1 MPPKDP
7 NSIDNAGTQRRLLGY
22 LKPHRR
28 ILVAGLACAAMTAAI
43 TAGIAKFIELALDA
57 MRYGDIKKLT
67 WMCVTVVVIFLVKG
81 VFSFGQSYLLSL
93 TANRVATRLRD
104 EIYAHLHH
112 LSLAFFN
119 RRRTGAILA
128 TLTSDVP
135 VLQNAAMSL
144 KDAISAPIT
153 VVISLAGLFYYSWR
167 LAIISLIFI
176 PFMALVIQSI
186 GKRIRVISGEVQAKL
201 ADVTTIIEET
211 VSGVRIIKSFAT
223 EEQEIQRFS
232 GENHHTLKV
241 VMRGVRKSSQLR
253 PLTEFIGAF
262 GIALVLYLGG
272 VEVAKTN
279 LVIEAQRRDYYLH
292 TLPKIISADP
302 NPNKPLPRDPEFEDP
317 KHGLTQGGLMAFV
330 YLLNALARTAGDIG
344 GIVTLRAQALAAAKR
359 IFDEILNI
367 ESDVQEKPQPIA
379 LPKLAGHV
387 RFEDVSFRYSDDGPD
402 VLHHISFDARP
413 GEVIALVGRS
423 GSGKSTLVDLIP
435 RFYDPTD
442 GRILVDG
449 IDIRDV
455 KLDSL
460 RRQIGIVP
468 QETWLFAGTLRD
480 NIAYGNRN
488 ATDEEVRSAAYAA
501 NAAFVESMQQRF
513 GTVVGERGIRLS
525 GGERQRIAIARAIL
539 MNPRILIL
547 DEATSSLDASSEALV
562 QEALDQLMKGRTTIV
577 IAHRLSTIVNAD
589 RILVM
594 DGGTILE
601 TGSHRE
607 LVAAG
612 GKYAELYERQARG
625 FED

>member
-1 MPPKDP
+1 MPPTDP
-7 NSIDNAGTQRRLLGY
+7 EFIDNRDTQRRLLSY
-22 LKPHRR
+22 LKPHMRT
-28 ILVAGLACAAMTAAI
+28 LVAGLACAAVTAGI
-43 TAGIAKFIELALDA
+43 TVGIAKFIELALDA
-57 MRYGDIKKLT
+57 MRYGDLKKLT
-67 WMCVTVVVIFLVKG
+67 WMCVTVVAIFLVKG
-81 VFSFGQSYLLSL
+81 IFSFGQSYLLSL

-223 EEQEIQRFS
+223 EDQEIQRFS

-272 VEVAKTN
+272 VEVANTN
-279 LVIEAQRRDYYLH
+279 RVIEAQRRDYYLH
-292 TLPKIISADP
+292 MLPKIISA
-302 NPNKPLPRDPEFEDP
+302 NPNIPLPRDPEFKDP
-317 KHGLTQGGLMAFV
+317 NHGLTQGGLMAFV

-367 ESDVQEKPQPIA
+367 ESDVQEKPKPIA

-402 VLHHISFDARP
+402 VLRHISFDARP

-442 GRILVDG
+442 GCILVDG
-449 IDIRDV
+449 VDIRDV
-455 KLDSL
+455 KLDTL

-607 LVAAG
+607 LVSAG

>member
-1 MPPKDP
+1 LSDSPD
-7 NSIDNAGTQRRLLGY
+7 TLRRLLGY
-22 LKPHRR
+22 LKPHRP
-28 ILVAGLACAAMTAAI
+28 ILVCGLICAAMTAAI
-43 TAGIAKFIELALDA
+43 TAGIAQFIKMALDA
-57 MRYGDIKKLT
+57 MQNGNLDRLT
-67 WMCVTVVVIFLVKG
+67 FMCLTVVAIFFVKG
-81 VFSFGQSYLLSL
+81 IFSFGQSYLLSL
-93 TANRVATRLRD
+93 TANRVATQLRD

-119 RRRTGAILA
+119 RRRTGAIMS

-135 VLQNAAMSL
+135 VVQSAAMSL
-144 KDAISAPIT
+144 KDTIAAPIT
-153 VVISLAGLFYYSWR
+153 ILIALCGLFYYSWP
-167 LAIISLIFI
+167 LALVSLIFI
-176 PFMALVIQSI
+176 PFMALVIQRI
-186 GKRIRVISGEVQAKL
+186 GKRIRSISAEIQTKLGE
-201 ADVTTIIEET
+201 VTTIIEET

-223 EEQEIQRFS
+223 EDQEVRRFS
-232 GENHHTLKV
+232 AENHNTMKA

-272 VEVAKTN
+272 IQVAQTN
-279 LVIEAQRRDYYLH
+279 KAIERERSAYYL
-292 TLPKIISADP
+292 KE
-302 NPNKPLPRDPEFEDP
+302 LPRIMAANPGKLPPKEPEFKDP
-317 KHGLTQGGLMAFV
+317 MGGLTQGGLIAFV

-344 GIVTLRAQALAAAKR
+344 GLVTLRNQALAAAKR
-359 IFDEILNI
+359 IFDEVLDV
-367 ESDVQEKPQPIA
+367 ESDVKDKPEPII
-379 LPKLAGHV
+379 LSKVEGHI
-387 RFEDVSFRYSDDGPD
+387 RFDNVTFRYGPNGPD
-402 VLHHISFDARP
+402 VLRQISFDARP
-413 GEVIALVGRS
+413 GEVIALVGQT
-423 GSGKSTLVDLIP
+423 GSGKSTLADLIP

-442 GRILVDG
+442 GRILIDG
-449 IDIRDV
+449 IDIRD
-455 KLDSL
+455 LQLESL

-480 NIAYGNRN
+480 NIAYGNRS
-488 ATDEEVRSAAYAA
+488 ATDEEVRIAAYAA
-501 NAAFVESMQQRF
+501 NAAFIESMPERF
-513 GTVVGERGIRLS
+513 ETVVGERGIRLS

-562 QEALDQLMKGRTTIV
+562 QEALDHLMKGRTTIV

-594 DGGTILE
+594 HNGAIVE

-612 GKYAELYERQARG
+612 GKYADLYAKHSRG